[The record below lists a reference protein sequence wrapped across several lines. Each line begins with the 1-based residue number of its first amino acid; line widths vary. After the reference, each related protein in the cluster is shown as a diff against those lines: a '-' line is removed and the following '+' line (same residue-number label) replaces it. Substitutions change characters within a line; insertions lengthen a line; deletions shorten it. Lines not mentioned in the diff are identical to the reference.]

1 MRSYSFADLFAGCGG
16 LSLGLSLAGLN
27 GRFAIERDEMAF
39 RTFASNFIERNGPAG
54 QFNWPTWLEQKAWDI
69 EALLALHKLD
79 LEGLRGQIDVLAGG
93 PPCQGF
99 SFAGR
104 RIENDPR
111 NRLFEKYVEVVEA
124 LQPQALIIENVPGMR
139 VAHARRNVVEFH
151 AMGESAIDKKS
162 FYDKLVDSLSAI
174 GYVVDAML
182 VDASR
187 FGVPQRRS
195 RLIAIGVR
203 NNACKRLDGGIR
215 RVFDLIEEARAEQ
228 LKELGLPIAVSAAAA
243 LSDLETSD
251 KPLTPCVD
259 PESAPRFLEA
269 DYAGP
274 ESPYQRLMHAGH
286 IGAMDSMRLARHRD
300 DVRDRFARILL
311 ECRKGVRMNDESR
324 RTFGI
329 KKHRIY
335 PMDRN
340 EPAPTITTLPDDIL
354 HYSEPRVLTV
364 RESARLQSF
373 PDWFLFKGKYTTGGH
388 QRTKECPRY
397 TQVGNAVPP
406 YLARAIGKA
415 LVRLLE
421 ELGGTQ
427 AVLDELLP
435 ETPIAALG

>member
-16 LSLGLSLAGLN
+16 LSLGLSLAGLQ

-39 RTFASNFIERNGPAG
+39 RTFAYNFIERNGPAG
-54 QFNWPTWLEQKAWDI
+54 QFDWPTWLEQKAWDV
-69 EALLALHKLD
+69 EELLALHKLD
-79 LEGLRGQIDVLAGG
+79 LEGLRGQVDVLAGG

-139 VAHARRNVVEFH
+139 VAHARRNVVELH
-151 AMGESAIDKKS
+151 TIGESASDKKS

-187 FGVPQRRS
+187 FGVPQKRS

-203 NNACKRLDGGIR
+203 KNVCKWLDGGIR
-215 RVFDLIEEARAEQ
+215 RVFELIEEARAEQ
-228 LKELGLPIAVSAAAA
+228 LKELDLSVAVSAAAA
-243 LSDLETSD
+243 LSDLETSN
-251 KPLTPCVD
+251 KPQIRCVD
-259 PESAPRFLEA
+259 PESAPGFVEA
-269 DYAGP
+269 DYDGP
-274 ESPYQRLMHAGH
+274 QSHYQRLMHAGL
-286 IGAMDSMRLARHRD
+286 IGDMDSMRLARHRD
-300 DVRDRFARILL
+300 DVSDRFARILL
-311 ECRKGVRMNDESR
+311 ECRKGVRMDDESR

-354 HYSEPRVLTV
+354 HYAEPRVLTV

-373 PDWFLFKGKYTTGGH
+373 PDWFLFKGKYTTGGE
-388 QRTKECPRY
+388 RRARECPRY

-406 YLARAIGKA
+406 YLARAIGRA

-421 ELGGTQ
+421 ELAGTRAIFDQ
-427 AVLDELLP
+427 LPP